1 MVLTPDMALAGY
13 DSAEGA
19 GVEEVAP
26 RTLRVLC
33 AVSGRPRR
41 RPGRIHAAPEYT
53 GEARAGRYT
62 SVLEQELA
70 TSTA

>member
-1 MVLTPDMALAGY
+1 MLTPTLALAGY

-33 AVSGRPRR
+33 QAVPAAVQAAFTRR
-41 RPGRIHAAPEYT
+41 LQYT